1 MASLKFKGEITLDEV
16 FSQNKIF
23 IYDNVLA
30 SIEKSYKNLKIDE
43 THVVQ
48 ISINEIEYSIKL
60 SRDKYVGALEGA
72 ILFYESAEEYEKCQL
87 CLNII
92 NELTKKTVAI

>member
-1 MASLKFKGEITLDEV
+1 MASLKFNGEITLDEV

-23 IYDNVLA
+23 IYDNVLTA
-30 SIEKSYKNLKIDE
+30 IAKSYKNTKVDE
-43 THVVQ
+43 TDVVQ

-72 ILFYESAEEYEKCQL
+72 ILFYEKTEDYEKCQQ

-92 NELTKKTVAI
+92 NELTKKMAKI